1 MKKYQVF
8 SSLLVLAIAL
18 VACPTPE
25 VKPPPPVPA
34 SFALSL
40 ALSKM
45 VFKPNGSAPLTV
57 NVERLAGFAGDIIV
71 GLNPATLGFTTVPI
85 TIKNPDTSGV
95 LSILTAAAPG
105 SSSNIGIQASSGANA
120 VTNNVVGQ
128 VLPFTTTLFD
138 SDLVIAAGTSITTK
152 VLLGRS
158 QGYSDPVT
166 VTLTGLPTGV
176 TSSGVTIPANTTS
189 GDLVLT
195 ANKTAPATTT
205 SVPLTL
211 TTSSGVFEETW
222 SATITV
228 IIKPGTVLGN
238 LNRSTNSVASNAKVD
253 TLLQSDGKLVTFGT
267 LTDQSALP
275 VITQT
280 MTRWNS
286 DATLDTTFGTGGTT
300 TIVSSGNSVTA
311 MQKNSNGDYLISSR
325 SGGEVSEFFKLT
337 LWRFNSAGVPV
348 LGFGT
353 NGKLIIEDPSMSK
366 NFFSAVLLPNA
377 KIIIIGEGN
386 LMLYVISATGF
397 TGVAGSSSM
406 YQKLNADGTP
416 DTTFGT
422 NGTLLSN
429 IQTVTSTTRV
439 NKKGK
444 ILSDG
449 SLLLYNCSSECF
461 RIDPVT
467 GSRNTGI
474 IATPDVGNEVVEV
487 LEYNNKIHLVIMDFG
502 IIRLN
507 TNGSI
512 DDTYSPRMRGTFGA
526 TFGADG
532 SLVLL
537 GAGASDIQTA
547 SNDAAIQRFTPN
559 GQPDLSFGTAGRA
572 TIPREGSDFNL
583 IARHGTIT
591 GNTLTI
597 HGLVTNSGFT
607 QFNVFNA
614 RVKY

>member
-8 SSLLVLAIAL
+8 SGLLALAIAL

-25 VKPPPPVPA
+25 VKPPTLFDLNV
-34 SFALSL
+34 
-40 ALSKM
+40 ALSKL
-45 VFKPNGSAPLTV
+45 VFRPNSSASLPV
-57 NVERLAGFAGDIIV
+57 SVQRLAGFTGDITV
-71 GLNPATLGFTTVPI
+71 GLNTGTLGFSAVPI
-85 TIKNPDTSGV
+85 TIKSSDTSGT
-95 LSILTAAAPG
+95 LQILTAAAPG
-105 SSSNIGIQASSGANA
+105 STNTIGIQASSGASLVSKN
-120 VTNNVVGQ
+120 TVGQ

-138 SDLVIAAGTSITTK
+138 SNLVIAAGTSVTTK

-176 TSSGVTIPANTTS
+176 LSSGVTIPANTTS
-189 GDLVLT
+189 GDLFLT
-195 ANKTAPATTT
+195 ASKTAPATTA

-228 IIKPGTVLGN
+228 IIKPGSVIDA
-238 LNRSTNSVASNAKVD
+238 LNRSANSVTSNAGVA
-253 TLLQSDGKLVTFGT
+253 TLLQPDGKFVAFGT
-267 LTDQSALP
+267 FTDESALP
-275 VITQT
+275 VVTQT
-280 MTRWNS
+280 MTLTRWNP

-300 TIVSSGNSVTA
+300 SIISSGNSVTSI
-311 MQKNSNGDYLISSR
+311 QQNGNGDYLISSR
-325 SGGEVSEFFKLT
+325 NEVSGFFKLT
-337 LWRFNSAGVPV
+337 LWRINSAGVPV

-353 NGKLIIEDPSMSK
+353 NGKLVIEDPSMSK

-386 LMLYVISATGF
+386 FIVDSATG
-397 TGVAGSSSM
+397 TSLGVSSAM

-416 DTTFGT
+416 DTAFGT
-422 NGTLLSN
+422 NGTLLSS
-429 IQTVTSTTRV
+429 IQSVTTSTRV

-449 SLLLYNCSSECF
+449 SLLVYNCDSNECTFF

-467 GSRNTGI
+467 GAPNASFSYQYFSIPNPGK
-474 IATPDVGNEVVEV
+474 GVVEV

-507 TNGSI
+507 TNGTI
-512 DDTYSPRMRGTFGA
+512 DDTYSPRMRGVFNGTFG
-526 TFGADG
+526 TDG

-547 SNDAAIQRFTPN
+547 SNDAAIQRFTPD

-583 IARHGTIT
+583 IARHGTIN
-591 GNTLTI
+591 GNTLTV
-597 HGLVTNSGFT
+597 HGVIANSGFT
-607 QFNVFNA
+607 QFNYFNA

>member
-8 SSLLVLAIAL
+8 SGLLALAIAL

-25 VKPPPPVPA
+25 VKPPTLFDLNV
-34 SFALSL
+34 
-40 ALSKM
+40 ALSKL
-45 VFKPNGSAPLTV
+45 VFRPNSSASLPV
-57 NVERLAGFAGDIIV
+57 SVQRLAGFTGDITV
-71 GLNPATLGFTTVPI
+71 GLNTGTLGFSAVPI
-85 TIKNPDTSGV
+85 TIKSSDTSGT
-95 LSILTAAAPG
+95 LQIFTAAAPG
-105 SSSNIGIQASSGANA
+105 STNTIGIQASSGASLVSKN
-120 VTNNVVGQ
+120 TVGQ

-158 QGYSDPVT
+158 QGYSDAVT

-189 GDLVLT
+189 GDITLT
-195 ANKTAPATTT
+195 ASKTAPATTA

-222 SATITV
+222 SATLTV
-228 IIKPGTVLGN
+228 IIKPGSVLDA
-238 LNRSTNSVASNAKVD
+238 LNRSANSVASNSGVS
-253 TLLQSDGKLVTFGT
+253 TLLQADGKFVAFGT
-267 LTDQSALP
+267 LTDESALP
-275 VITQT
+275 VVTQT
-280 MTRWNS
+280 MTLTRWNS

-300 TIVSSGNSVTA
+300 TIVTTGNSVTA
-311 MQKNSNGDYLISSR
+311 MQQNNNGDYLLSSR
-325 SGGEVSEFFKLT
+325 GGGPEFFKLT

-353 NGKLIIEDPSMSK
+353 NGKLVIEDPSMSK
-366 NFFSAVLLPNA
+366 NFFSAVLLSNA
-377 KIIIIGEGN
+377 KIMIIGEGN
-386 LMLYVISATGF
+386 LMLIVDSVTGLTF
-397 TGVAGSSSM
+397 VAGSSSM

-416 DTTFGT
+416 DTAFGT
-422 NGTLLSN
+422 NGTLLSSIRTN
-429 IQTVTSTTRV
+429 ISNTRV

-449 SLLLYNCSSECF
+449 SLLLYNCDSGDCR

-467 GSRNTGI
+467 G
-474 IATPDVGNEVVEV
+474 TPITAFSTTPNAGKGVVEV
-487 LEYNNKIHLVIMDFG
+487 LEFNNKIHLIVLDFG
-502 IIRLN
+502 VIRLN
-507 TNGSI
+507 TNGTI
-512 DDTYSPRMRGTFGA
+512 DDTYSPRMRGVFNGTFG
-526 TFGADG
+526 TDG

-547 SNDAAIQRFTPN
+547 SNDAAIQRFTPD

-583 IARHGTIT
+583 IARHGTIN
-591 GNTLTI
+591 GNTLTV
-597 HGLVTNSGFT
+597 HGVIANSGFT
-607 QFNVFNA
+607 QFNYFNA